1 MWEHGDLL
9 KIIEGNMLISFSQA
23 NNVLLPYM
31 PELCSLIHGAWNDY
45 QVQISSNVQAILST
59 RSRASIVHDFMVK
72 RAIEFAEG
80 KNNVSFIRRKRMFV
94 LIFKSE
100 YGFLALRFKKRDK
113 GGFSQNIPTKQVSDF
128 KNQIPIH
135 GIDVKH
141 HLEIGYILTDM
152 QDVISSIVMVCPSG
166 GAIYWMAE
174 ITPAGSRENVVNLWE
189 HKGEEEQSGDGFVV
203 RPRKVDDNDK
213 DATTDSN

>member
-1 MWEHGDLL
+1 
-9 KIIEGNMLISFSQA
+9 
-23 NNVLLPYM
+23 
-31 PELCSLIHGAWNDY
+31 
-45 QVQISSNVQAILST
+45 
-59 RSRASIVHDFMVK
+59 
-72 RAIEFAEG
+72 
-80 KNNVSFIRRKRMFV
+80 
-94 LIFKSE
+94 
-100 YGFLALRFKKRDK
+100 
-113 GGFSQNIPTKQVSDF
+113 
-128 KNQIPIH
+128 
-135 GIDVKH
+135 
-141 HLEIGYILTDM
+141 M